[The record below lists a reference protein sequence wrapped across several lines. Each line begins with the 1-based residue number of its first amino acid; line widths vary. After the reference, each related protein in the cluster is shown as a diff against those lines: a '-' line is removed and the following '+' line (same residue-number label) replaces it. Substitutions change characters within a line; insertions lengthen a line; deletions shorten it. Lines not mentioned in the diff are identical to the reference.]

1 MGEPCDISILVRH
14 HDLSSLIANSPAA
27 NDAVL
32 KKFLFELQVFAVATF
47 KVKAG
52 VPCRED
58 TVQRAVSEKRGWHRF
73 QIEMLCAP
81 TRRAWQNDLRGDTFA
96 TSANRLSHQ
105 FPFPRLQPNI
115 TSPSQEN
122 LSGANLVL
130 PQLSEV
136 PTVDDPV

>member
-1 MGEPCDISILVRH
+1 MNGDANFRPMIGPP
-14 HDLSSLIANSPAA
+14 LIANSPAA
-27 NDAVL
+27 NDAVF
-32 KKFLFELQVFAVATF
+32 KKFLFELEVFAVATF

-52 VPCRED
+52 VPC
-58 TVQRAVSEKRGWHRF
+58 
-73 QIEMLCAP
+73 
-81 TRRAWQNDLRGDTFA
+81 
-96 TSANRLSHQ
+96 RLSHQ

-136 PTVDDPV
+136 PTVDDPVK